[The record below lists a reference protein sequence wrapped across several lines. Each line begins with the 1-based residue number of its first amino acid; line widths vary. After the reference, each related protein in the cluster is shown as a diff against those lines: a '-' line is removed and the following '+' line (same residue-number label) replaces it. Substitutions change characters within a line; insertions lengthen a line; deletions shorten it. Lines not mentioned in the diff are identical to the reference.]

1 MLIDLYYYLLIAI
14 LLQILLNSFFIYVWQ
29 NSVLKKFHEVYQSEQ
44 KIHDGFIPRFGG
56 LAMLVALFA
65 INYFLP
71 TSWMTNLLSIIFLC
85 LSPLFFVTFLEDT
98 YNNIQPLARLIFI
111 LSSSFLIF
119 IFSDFDLPVVDIPVF
134 SDLFNQHAWLFV
146 LILIIAVSAMVNAF
160 NFIDGL
166 NGLLLF
172 NFISIF
178 LCLLLMSNDVG
189 SQEWLKLLTILIT
202 ISFIQLIFNFPKA
215 FIFSGDLGAYSFG
228 FIISILIVVFF
239 GQFPNFLSWQAILIL
254 FYPICEFLFTF
265 IRRLWARKNLFRAD
279 RLHLHQL
286 LFSFLETKLSNKLS
300 ANALATILLA
310 PLWGFPLFWIYLHGI
325 QLSLLDNVSGIL
337 LSITLY
343 LIYYFFCL
351 KINHHRNEL

>member
-1 MLIDLYYYLLIAI
+1 MLIDLPIYLVIPF
-14 LLQILLNSFFIYVWQ
+14 LLQILLNCFFIYFWQ
-29 NSVLKKFHEVYQSEQ
+29 YSVLKKFHEVYQSEQ

-56 LAMLVALFA
+56 LAMLVSLFVV
-65 INYFLP
+65 NYFSP
-71 TSWMTNLLSIIFLC
+71 TAWMTNLISIIFLC
-85 LSPLFFVTFLEDT
+85 LLPLFFVTFLEDT

-111 LSSSFLIF
+111 LFSSFLIF
-119 IFSDFDLPVVDIPVF
+119 IFTDFDLPIVDLPVL
-134 SDLFNQHAWLFV
+134 SDLFNHHAWLFI
-146 LILIIAVSAMVNAF
+146 LILIFAVAAMVNAF

-178 LCLLLMSNDVG
+178 LSLLLMSNDVG
-189 SQEWLKLLTILIT
+189 SQEWLKLLTILII
-202 ISFIQLIFNFPKA
+202 ISLIQLIFNFPKA

-239 GQFPNFLSWQAILIL
+239 GQFRNFLSWQAILIL

-265 IRRLWARKNLFRAD
+265 FRRLWVRKKLFRAD

-286 LFSFLETKLSNKLS
+286 LFTFLETKLSNKLA
-300 ANALATILLA
+300 ANALSTILLA

-325 QLSLLDNVSGIL
+325 QLSLFDNVSGIL
-337 LSITLY
+337 LGFTLY
-343 LIYYFFCL
+343 LIYYFFCV
-351 KINHHRNEL
+351 KINHLQNQL